1 MLDLFGEEI
10 PEKEIKGANSVF
22 TCIGASNHSLG
33 ERQTED
39 FYATSPASVEA
50 LLKVEKFSKT
60 ILEPCV
66 GMGHIAE
73 VLRRGGHNI
82 IAQDIVDRGYTDTI
96 IKDFLMQTENKNDIV
111 TNPPYIMA
119 KDFAEHALNISP
131 DGTKIAMFLKLTFL
145 ESQSRKELFTK
156 YPFKTLYVFAQ
167 RQNCARNGEFDKYPS
182 SAVAYGWY
190 VWEKGFSG
198 DPVIKWI

>member
-10 PEKEIKGANSVF
+10 PEKEIKGANSFF

-73 VLRRGGHNI
+73 VLRRGG
-82 IAQDIVDRGYTDTI
+82 A
-96 IKDFLMQTENKNDIV
+96 
-111 TNPPYIMA
+111 
-119 KDFAEHALNISP
+119 
-131 DGTKIAMFLKLTFL
+131 
-145 ESQSRKELFTK
+145 
-156 YPFKTLYVFAQ
+156 
-167 RQNCARNGEFDKYPS
+167 
-182 SAVAYGWY
+182 
-190 VWEKGFSG
+190 
-198 DPVIKWI
+198 